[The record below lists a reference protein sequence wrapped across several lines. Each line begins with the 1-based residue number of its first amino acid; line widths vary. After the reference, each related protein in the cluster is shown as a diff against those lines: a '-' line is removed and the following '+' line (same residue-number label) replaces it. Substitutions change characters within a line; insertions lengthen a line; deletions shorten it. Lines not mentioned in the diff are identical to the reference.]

1 MKFSLACN
9 VSVNNTVSNKLLD
22 PDSLFLLSCKVLIIF
37 MLKTCVQEP
46 GKIASCILGFLYF
59 YEGNVHQK
67 NK

>member
-22 PDSLFLLSCKVLIIF
+22 PYSLFLLSCNVLIIF

-46 GKIASCILGFLYF
+46 AKTASCILGFRKF
-59 YEGNVHQK
+59 CEGDVHQK